1 MQLAADHR
9 GTRRSSSSSGILIPL
24 RVVSILQAQL
34 AQDSFTMASSSQSSS
49 SSSSDGA
56 SATGAERG
64 HPDEMPQ
71 LDTLIS
77 HLVAA
82 KRSLSSINHVWR
94 ANEIV
99 TAARSALEESVVV
112 SARTGFLRRGLNN
125 QLRLLYDVRAEVEEI
140 SLRGRTEFSSVLKS
154 LDAADVRLKKTLN
167 LLRETIVHASFRP
180 EGEGPR
186 SLRDFVDERG
196 VEELHTALKSS
207 IDTTNSA
214 QTELD
219 TSNVAF
225 DDELGSIRQALGHYR
240 AATKLASSRSS
251 PSASASSSD
260 SNSSI
265 PSALPLPSMLHSLEM
280 HAQEMA
286 NLLESLV
293 QHFDL
298 CVTAVKHTEGGGA
311 AAQSITGDIPTSVP
325 VGGRAGSNFED
336 ATNTDLNA
344 PLGPLSESD
353 YLEMVNVLIK
363 DAAEAEDVVMEI
375 QDRIGDMETVLE
387 NVLAQRDALLSIY
400 HATTDVFQHLSS
412 LASARLPGYIA
423 QAHNFTRVWN
433 EQNERIS
440 GGLADLFNLH
450 SLYDGFLDA
459 YDGLILEVSRRK
471 HVRQRVEKV
480 LREARHK
487 LSHLY
492 EEDVHARETF
502 RVEQGDYL
510 PSDIWPGIGREPMR
524 VEFQRIS
531 GGNLKDAIPQDA
543 DQGGNTADE
552 PKAATHSTPA
562 GDTTD
567 NGEAIPD
574 IPRPIVEQAFAR
586 LKARAKRIP
595 SPAV

>member
-1 MQLAADHR
+1 MDH
-9 GTRRSSSSSGILIPL
+9 G
-24 RVVSILQAQL
+24 Q
-34 AQDSFTMASSSQSSS
+34 
-49 SSSSDGA
+49 
-56 SATGAERG
+56 
-64 HPDEMPQ
+64 PDQMPQ

-125 QLRLLYDVRAEVEEI
+125 QLRLLYSVRTEVEDI
-140 SLRGRTEFSSVLKS
+140 SLRGRTEFSSVLKE
-154 LDAADVRLKKTLN
+154 LDAADVRLKKTLE

-180 EGEGPR
+180 EGEEPR
-186 SLRDFVDERG
+186 SLRDFVDEHG
-196 VEELHTALKSS
+196 VEELHAALKGS
-207 IDTTNSA
+207 IDTTNAA
-214 QTELD
+214 QAELD
-219 TSNVAF
+219 ASNSAF
-225 DDELGSIRQALGHYR
+225 DDELGSIKQALGHYR

-251 PSASASSSD
+251 PSASSSSTQSD
-260 SNSSI
+260 SSLPSPSS
-265 PSALPLPSMLHSLEM
+265 LPLMLHSLET

-311 AAQSITGDIPTSVP
+311 AAQSITGDMSTGAP
-325 VGGRAGSNFED
+325 VSGRAGPNIGEEIN
-336 ATNTDLNA
+336 ANLNA
-344 PLGPLSESD
+344 PLDPLSDAE
-353 YLEMVNVLIK
+353 YREMVHVLIK

-375 QDRIGDMETVLE
+375 QDRIGDMEAVME
-387 NVLAQRDALLSIY
+387 NILTQRDALLSVY
-400 HATTDVFQHLSS
+400 HATTDVYQHLFS
-412 LASARLPGYIA
+412 LASTRLPEYIA
-423 QAHNFTRVWN
+423 QAHKFTHVWSK
-433 EQNERIS
+433 EHDSIH
-440 GGLADLFNLH
+440 GGLADLFELH
-450 SLYDGFLDA
+450 SLYNGFLDA

-471 HVRQRVEKV
+471 QVRQRVEKV
-480 LREARHK
+480 LRETRHK
-487 LSHLY
+487 LNHLY
-492 EEDVHARETF
+492 EEDVNSREAF

-531 GGNLKDAIPQDA
+531 GGNLKDVLSQDPN
-543 DQGGNTADE
+543 QGDEATVEESKDKTKPAPTGDTAD
-552 PKAATHSTPA
+552 
-562 GDTTD
+562 D
-567 NGEAIPD
+567 GEAIPE

-586 LKARAKRIP
+586 LKARSKRIP